1 MASVL
6 LVFDGVVGWLLVFWV
21 FFFVKLAQIPQNGI
35 GYPKKIQLWSK
46 SKKIHRCLKKKLI
59 VSATD

>member
-21 FFFVKLAQIPQNGI
+21 FFFCKAGPNSPKWDWISQENTTVVQI
-35 GYPKKIQLWSK
+35 KKDTSVPEEK
-46 SKKIHRCLKKKLI
+46 TNCKCH
-59 VSATD
+59 